1 LSKLNV
7 NVGDEFPLD
16 GDVAMGHSGGHH
28 GCGHR
33 SDVSREV
40 WREWKR
46 EQHEMRARWR
56 QEWRE
61 KFHAFRERLRDGRD
75 FRNTKE
81 ENNA

>member
-1 LSKLNV
+1 MSKLNV

-16 GDVAMGHSGGHH
+16 GDVAMGHHDHHHGGHH

-33 SDVSREV
+33 SDVSREA

-61 KFHAFRERLRDGRD
+61 KFYAFRERLR
-75 FRNTKE
+75 NTKE
-81 ENNA
+81 QNNA